1 MVRTH
6 WLSLFGAS
14 HLRIVRRVNGG
25 GLRLTSRRPDGRLVW
40 SWREELN
47 LQPVV
52 YKTTALPLSYASP
65 HEQSYSSRTVTTSL
79 FHPVRTLRA
88 SIDVQRE
95 GCMKRMIFA

>member
-1 MVRTH
+1 
-6 WLSLFGAS
+6 
-14 HLRIVRRVNGG
+14 
-25 GLRLTSRRPDGRLVW
+25 
-40 SWREELN
+40 
-47 LQPVV
+47 
-52 YKTTALPLSYASP
+52 LSYASP